1 MTQRWLQLAIVGIVF
16 IFTPCLALAENPVLI
31 LVPASDDPDYAVVEN
46 RLRSELSAAGF
57 STETATVSKPLD
69 SASLPA
75 NAARFSAPMAISITI
90 SNDTVFGLVYIAN
103 SGNGQPL
110 IRAVPGYPVGEQ
122 APSVF
127 AVKATDVLH
136 GALLELAHTGNT
148 SSESLSE
155 STSSA
160 PKPPPREA
168 QAPTQVQPS
177 TSASRQPAHA
187 PDGSQGRPI
196 TSSQEANWGVA
207 LGIKSSGGTRAL
219 PLTPGAELGIYRQ
232 QRHWGASINGSTFLP
247 LTFTRAAGQARLS
260 QWMLGAS
267 FQLFQPLPRTAF
279 TVYESLGS
287 GIYRLD
293 VNGTGTRPQNS
304 RQSSSTFGY
313 TSLGLGLIV
322 ALGDRTGLA
331 IGFGVLL
338 PWKPAD
344 IAIQDEVVASLSFPV
359 LLCDLGLRLA
369 F

>member
-1 MTQRWLQLAIVGIVF
+1 MVGIVF

-31 LVPASDDPDYAVVEN
+31 LVPASDDPEYAVVES

-57 STETATVSKPLD
+57 SPAAATVSQPLD
-69 SASLPA
+69 TASLPA

-136 GALLELAHTGNT
+136 GALLELAHVNT
-148 SSESLSE
+148 FSESQSE

-160 PKPPPREA
+160 PKLPPREA
-168 QAPTQVQPS
+168 QAPTRVQPA
-177 TSASRQPAHA
+177 TSASRQPA
-187 PDGSQGRPI
+187 DSQAVGPGRTVTRRQE
-196 TSSQEANWGVA
+196 TSWGVA
-207 LGIKSSGGTRAL
+207 LGIKSNGGTRAL
-219 PLTPGAELGIYRQ
+219 PFTPGAELGIYRQ
-232 QRHWGASINGSTFLP
+232 QRHWGASIGGSTFLP

-331 IGFGVLL
+331 LGFGVLL
-338 PWKPAD
+338 PWKQAD
-344 IAIQDEVVASLSFPV
+344 IVIQDEVVAGLSFPM
-359 LLCDLGLRLA
+359 LLGDLGLRLA